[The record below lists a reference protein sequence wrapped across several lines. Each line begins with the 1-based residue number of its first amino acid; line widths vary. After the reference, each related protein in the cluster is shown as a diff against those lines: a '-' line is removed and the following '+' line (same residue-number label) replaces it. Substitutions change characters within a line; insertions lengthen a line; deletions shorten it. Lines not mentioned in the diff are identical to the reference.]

1 MISEKFRE
9 NANIAHNN
17 DRKNREVKDAL
28 KALRIDAPYPVPSP
42 HVGRGLG

>member
-1 MISEKFRE
+1 MISENFRG
-9 NANIAHNN
+9 NANIDHNN

-28 KALRIDAPYPVPSP
+28 KASSYLVPSP